1 MKKETLIH
9 RWSWILL
16 LWKFEKIPKT
26 NLEFT
31 LAKLQL
37 FIWIFFLNQS
47 YWISTPFSISSPA
60 ILQHFFTSPF
70 SVLHCNIEVLSYKKW
85 GSNVRKN
92 YKVNNKKLTKC
103 TYLIILHCLV
113 LFEIHRRIKWFSI
126 NRIIFKIS
134 GKTKIHKIRKLHT
147 LYFYKYAHLSFVFVF
162 FIIFLFVLFCLFFFL
177 HFIPQE
183 KFGVLAISKWPG
195 IMLWCFHNMKVKA
208 I

>member
-47 YWISTPFSISSPA
+47 YWISTPFSISSLA
-60 ILQHFFTSPF
+60 ILQHFFSSPF

-162 FIIFLFVLFCLFFFL
+162 FIIFLFVLFCLFFF
-177 HFIPQE
+177 FISYH
-183 KFGVLAISKWPG
+183 KRNLVF
-195 IMLWCFHNMKVKA
+195 
-208 I
+208 